1 MDPLPR
7 SINQDILT
15 VDLNQVVSNIY
26 LIHCLTDL
34 FLHIL
39 KHFFFFY
46 FVFFIFLIF
55 LRKHSSIRTQSKK
68 NPDLGV
74 LEDPVFQGQGDSP
87 QAMKFLELHEQQVQQ
102 QGQQQQQQQEQQ
114 IRTTSSLLRGQSQSQ
129 SSTMQTRTQPSLPSF
144 LPAPPNVYNLPQDK
158 MWLKTNN
165 EKEITLKSRDSN
177 QELPLWDPYW
187 QTHKTAMPTFLSSA
201 IANNAYLHFKNS
213 PFDLYWRN
221 KFGSF
226 FIFFF

>member
-1 MDPLPR
+1 
-7 SINQDILT
+7 
-15 VDLNQVVSNIY
+15 
-26 LIHCLTDL
+26 
-34 FLHIL
+34 
-39 KHFFFFY
+39 
-46 FVFFIFLIF
+46 
-55 LRKHSSIRTQSKK
+55 
-68 NPDLGV
+68 
-74 LEDPVFQGQGDSP
+74 
-87 QAMKFLELHEQQVQQ
+87 MKFLELHELQGQQ
-102 QGQQQQQQQEQQ
+102 QQQEQQQQQQQEQQ
-114 IRTTSSLLRGQSQSQ
+114 IRTTSSLLRGQSQRQ

-221 KFGSF
+221 KFGVFLFSF
-226 FIFFF
+226 FELLLFFLLYIYMYTVYSWKKKKNIYYLSIVNNVNLTCNLHLFFLLFFCTFTNTSRCKWTIRKSVLS